1 MLTTDCRTSSDSP
14 TDVSS
19 KVSVLIVTYNHEA
32 FIAQAI
38 ESVLMQE
45 VDFDYEVVIAEDCS
59 TDNTREIVIGYQERY
74 PDKIR
79 LILSERN
86 LGNYGGAISARAL
99 PTCRGQY
106 IALLEGDD
114 YWTDPH
120 KLQKQVDFLDSHP
133 DFSIC
138 SHNVYIEYEGQSK
151 PMVEWLGSEHKEVM
165 TIEDLLGDGTGGAT
179 CSLVFRNGVFGE
191 LPDWFSQ
198 IAGGDTALQILC
210 ASKGKMRYFREVMGV
225 YRIHSGGVCSGV
237 RPDSQAQI
245 DRFESGGVMKREIIN
260 RHFDYRYDKLI
271 RRSLVRYYYPNLV
284 RAYVNN
290 WRRTIGGANKYARK
304 LLSEA
309 PGVYP
314 MPMRDRIKLVILSI
328 ISYLLILLH
337 RILARLLI

>member
-1 MLTTDCRTSSDSP
+1 MTTDCRTSSDSP

-225 YRIHSGGVCSGV
+225 YRKHSSGATAHE
-237 RPDSQAQI
+237 PDSQAEI
-245 DRFESGGVMKREIIN
+245 DAYESGGVIKYEIIN
-260 RHFDYRYDKLI
+260 KHFNYRYDRLI
-271 RRSLVRYYYPNLV
+271 RRMFMRYHYPNLL
-284 RAYVNN
+284 RAYTNN
-290 WRRTIGGANKYARK
+290 WARCIKEAHKYARK
-304 LLSEA
+304 IVAEDPS
-309 PGVYP
+309 VYRIA
-314 MPMRDRIKLVILSI
+314 MRKRIRLTIFI
-328 ISYLLILLH
+328 AISDLLILLH
-337 RILARLLI
+337 KIIARLLI